1 MISAPWYKSLI
12 TALILLPGNALV
24 FIPALIVWVTRE
36 TPFAAQTAG
45 PSRVIFWVAAAAAAK
60 GFILMAWTM
69 RDFLAHGKGTPAPWA
84 PPQRLV
90 VRGPYRH
97 VRNPM
102 ISGVILAL
110 LAESLILRS
119 LPVGLWLA
127 VFAAANMIYLPLR
140 EEPGLEKRF
149 GDAYRQYKANV
160 PRWFPRMSAWRPPDG
175 G

>member
-1 MISAPWYKSLI
+1 MKKSLI

-24 FIPALIVWVTRE
+24 FIPALIVWLTRE
-36 TPFAAQTAG
+36 TSFAVQIVG
-45 PSRVIFWVAAAAAAK
+45 PSHVFFWVGVAAAAK

-84 PPQRLV
+84 PPQKLV

-102 ISGVILAL
+102 ISGVMLAL
-110 LAESLILRS
+110 VAESLILRS

-127 VFAAANMIYLPLR
+127 AFAAANMIYIPLS
-140 EEPGLEKRF
+140 EYPGLEQRIVC
-149 GDAYRQYKANV
+149 AYRLYQANV
-160 PRWFPRMSAWRPPDG
+160 PRWFPRMRAWRPPG
-175 G
+175 GG

>member
-1 MISAPWYKSLI
+1 MKKSLI
-12 TALILLPGNALV
+12 TALVVLPGNALV
-24 FIPALIVWVTRE
+24 FIPALIVWLTRE
-36 TPFAAQTAG
+36 TPFAVQTAA
-45 PSRVIFWVAAAAAAK
+45 PSQVVFWVGVAAAAK

-69 RDFLAHGKGTPAPWA
+69 RDFLVHGKGTPAPWA

-102 ISGVILAL
+102 ISGVMLAL
-110 LAESLILRS
+110 VAESLILRS

-127 VFAAANMIYLPLR
+127 VFAAANLIYLPLR

-149 GDAYRQYKANV
+149 GDAYRLYKANV
-160 PRWFPRMSAWRPPDG
+160 PRWFPRMGAWRPPDG

>member
-1 MISAPWYKSLI
+1 MKQKLV
-12 TALILLPGNALV
+12 TAIVLLPGNALV
-24 FIPALIVWVTRE
+24 FIPALIVLFTRE
-36 TPFAAQTAG
+36 TPFAAQMAG
-45 PSRVIFWVAAAAAAK
+45 PSHVLFWVGVAAAAK
-60 GFILMAWTM
+60 GLTLMVWTM
-69 RDFLAHGKGTPAPWA
+69 RDFVRHGKGTPAPWA

-102 ISGVILAL
+102 ISGVMLVL

-127 VFAAANMIYLPLR
+127 VLVAANMIYMPLS

-149 GDAYRQYKANV
+149 GDAYRLYKANV
-160 PRWFPRMSAWRPPDG
+160 PRWFPRMSAWRAPDDG
-175 G
+175 